1 MLRPVRSPDF
11 RCFAIPL
18 KVKKLNSNFRS
29 HLGKFKFGLKTE
41 KRPDRDSNP
50 GHRRASS
57 LRAESNVS
65 TCHLKGQHSWPL
77 NYRGTIYISFS
88 PIDGDFKMPSV
99 KSRKYDK
106 NIC

>member
-41 KRPDRDSNP
+41 KRPDRTTDKS
-50 GHRRASS
+50 
-57 LRAESNVS
+57 VS
-65 TCHLKGQHSWPL
+65 VRVFVLFFHALL
-77 NYRGTIYISFS
+77 FIF
-88 PIDGDFKMPSV
+88 V
-99 KSRKYDK
+99 
-106 NIC
+106 